1 MTTEILG
8 VIFII
13 AVTFVLAI
21 PLGKYISKV
30 FKGEKVWTDF
40 LAPLEKFVFKISGIN
55 PDESLDWKENSK
67 ALLRLNIV
75 FFVWGFVILI
85 FQGKIPFL
93 NPANIGDMEATL
105 AFNTASSFTTN
116 TNLQHYS
123 GETGLSYLSQ
133 LIVIG
138 FLQFVSAA
146 SGIAAL
152 ALIFKGIVQKK
163 ASDLGNFYSL
173 FLKSCTRIL
182 LPLSF
187 VVAVLLLLNGTP
199 TTFKGVQNV
208 TTLEGDT
215 VQVATG
221 PVAPIVAIKQVGT
234 NGGGFFGPNSTH
246 PFENPNYFT
255 NIIETFSIAII
266 AIALVFTFGFYLNQK
281 KLAWVFFTV
290 MTVLFLT
297 FVISAVKLE
306 TDGNPMI
313 AKMGISQPMGSMEGK
328 EIRFGSAASSLWAVV
343 TTSTSNGSVNAMH
356 DSLTP
361 LTGGILMLDM
371 SMNALYG
378 GVGVGFINFFMYV
391 IIAVFIGGL
400 MVGRTPEFLGK
411 KIEIREVKVAALVI
425 LLGPFLILVGTAL
438 AAFNAAANPSIGWL
452 NNPSFHG
459 FSEMLYEFTSA
470 FANNGSGFEG
480 LGDNTPFWNIS
491 CGIVM
496 LIGRFLPIVGPIAI
510 AGFLAEKKTVPFSEG
525 TLKVDSTAFGIV
537 LLGVLIV
544 VSALSFFPAL
554 TLGPIAEYFTM

>member
-1 MTTEILG
+1 MTTEVLG
-8 VIFII
+8 VILIL
-13 AVTFVLAI
+13 AVTFLLAI

-67 ALLRLNIV
+67 ALLRLNVV

-105 AFNTASSFTTN
+105 AFNTSSSFTTN

-133 LIVIG
+133 MIVVC
-138 FLQFVSAA
+138 FLQFVTAA
-146 SGIAAL
+146 TGIAAMGL
-152 ALIFKGIVQKK
+152 LLKGLVQKK
-163 ASDLGNFYSL
+163 ATDLGNFYNL

-187 VVAVLLLLNGTP
+187 VVAVLLLLNGVP
-199 TTFKGVQNV
+199 ATFNGLQNV
-208 TTLEGDT
+208 TTLEGDS

-221 PVAPIVAIKQVGT
+221 PVAPIVAIKQLGT

-246 PFENPNYFT
+246 PFENPTYFT
-255 NIIETFSIAII
+255 NLVETFSIPVI
-266 AIALVFTFGFYLNQK
+266 AIALVFTFGFYLEK
-281 KLAWVFFTV
+281 KKTAWLFITV
-290 MTVLFLT
+290 MTVLF
-297 FVISAVKLE
+297 AVFLVSSIKLE
-306 TDGNPMI
+306 TSGSPMI

-328 EIRFGSAASSLWAVV
+328 EIRFGSAATALWAVI

-361 LTGGILMLDM
+361 LSGGILLLDM
-371 SMNALYG
+371 SINAIYG

-400 MVGRTPEFLGK
+400 TVGRTPEFLGK
-411 KIEIREVKVAALVI
+411 KIEIREVKIAALI
-425 LLGPFLILVGTAL
+425 LLLHPFLILVGTAI
-438 AAFNAAANPSIGWL
+438 AAFAASINTNIGWL

-459 FSEMLYEFTSA
+459 FSEMLYEFSSA
-470 FANNGSGFEG
+470 SANNGSGFEG
-480 LGDNTPFWNIS
+480 LGDNTSFWNIS
-491 CGIVM
+491 TGIVM
-496 LIGRFLPIVGPIAI
+496 LVGRYLPIIGPLAI
-510 AGFLAEKKTVPFSEG
+510 AGSFASKKTVPFSEG

-544 VSALSFFPAL
+544 VAALSFFPAL
-554 TLGPIAEYFTM
+554 TLGPIAEYFSM